1 MSTAPRATGEK
12 RPVGGRAG
20 AGRWRMLQNMEV
32 LAMVAVF
39 LGLAFVAALLLRA
52 LLVLSGSGSGEQ
64 SPQRCHHDP

>member
-1 MSTAPRATGEK
+1 
-12 RPVGGRAG
+12 
-20 AGRWRMLQNMEV
+20 
-32 LAMVAVF
+32 MVAVF